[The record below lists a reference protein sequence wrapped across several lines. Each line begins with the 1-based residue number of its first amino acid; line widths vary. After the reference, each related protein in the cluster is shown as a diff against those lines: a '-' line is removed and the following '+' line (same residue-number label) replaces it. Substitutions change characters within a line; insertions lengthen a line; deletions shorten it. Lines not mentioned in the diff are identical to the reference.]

1 VATAGMQEKTVAGLL
16 ADLGVTG
23 YGGIAATIDGSVN
36 TKLNIT
42 VTQPAYVVYTDGT
55 VIADELA
62 TTSITGL
69 STDGTYGL
77 YADYTSGGAQ
87 GTAYSATW
95 SVAST
100 APSAKAVKVAT
111 VVVASNVLSTVTMVG
126 SGLSGMKQQFT
137 LAPTT
142 PTFPT
147 TTTWVQNTTGTDVV
161 AYVNTGALTQTHIYV
176 NSTNSST
183 GAIDLTALAP
193 TTIIIPNSY
202 YISFTYS
209 AGTGAW
215 KWQGLRSR

>member
-42 VTQPAYVVYTDGT
+42 VTQPAYVVYADGT

-69 STDGTYGL
+69 TTNGTYSL

-100 APSAKAVKVAT
+100 APSAKAVAVAT
-111 VVVASNVLSTVTMVG
+111 VVVGSNVLSSVTMLG
-126 SGLSGMKQQFT
+126 SGLSGWKQQFK

-142 PTFPT
+142 PTMPAT
-147 TTTWVQNTTGTDVV
+147 TVWQQNTTGADVA
-161 AYVNTGALTQTHIYV
+161 AYLGLSGVTQTHIYV
-176 NSTNSST
+176 SPTNGTT
-183 GAIDLTALAP
+183 GAIDLTTQAP
-193 TTIIIPNSY
+193 SVVIIPAGY
-202 YISFTYS
+202 YFSMTYS
-209 AGTGAW
+209 AGTPTW
-215 KWQGLRSR
+215 VWQGLRSR